1 MSDVNQLRQ
10 VTLWQDP
17 ALHSTEQRLQAQHWH
32 TDMGSSCPAV
42 TAAAQSL

>member
-17 ALHSTEQRLQAQHWH
+17 ALHSTEQRLQAQHRH
-32 TDMGSSCPAV
+32 TDTGSSRLEV